1 MIAGMMRSGSSRAN
15 FLRVETAGVTESMSC
30 ASQWM
35 KVVRRILL
43 TLLNMAVSAS
53 GRRVSTNSRL
63 ISGVRRQLTGVL
75 HEGSSSDFQRSTKL
89 PARWDKNA
97 VRNADQC
104 PELLGWKN

>member
-1 MIAGMMRSGSSRAN
+1 
-15 FLRVETAGVTESMSC
+15 
-30 ASQWM
+30 
-35 KVVRRILL
+35 
-43 TLLNMAVSAS
+43 
-53 GRRVSTNSRL
+53 
-63 ISGVRRQLTGVL
+63 VRRQLTGVL